1 MPADDLLDLYKAHL
15 IETECTDATIR
26 TFMRTLWVMD
36 RMLPCGLD
44 VATEREIRAW
54 IWRDGLK
61 ASSRNNYYSAV
72 VGFFRWAVDHA
83 GVLNFDPTRRIN
95 RPKVPPGIPRVAPD
109 DHVRR
114 VLTEADDPFRLWAA
128 IAAYE
133 GARCIEIF
141 RMRREDVTAARTTIP
156 RGKGNKPRVVPTH
169 PIVWTAVEPLPPGYI
184 VTTHDHENL
193 MSRDF
198 INHCQRRLGIRG
210 LSLHR
215 LRGWWATNMYGQ
227 TKDILA
233 VQRGMG
239 HADPRQT
246 AGYIRVEDTELA
258 GLVAGL
264 PTFA

>member
-1 MPADDLLDLYKAHL
+1 MPADDLIRLYQAHL
-15 IETECTDATIR
+15 RERECTDATIR
-26 TFMRTLWVMD
+26 TFTRTLQVMD
-36 RMLPCGLD
+36 KELPCGLD
-44 VATEREIRAW
+44 IATEREIRAW

-61 ASSRNNYYSAV
+61 QSSRNAYFSAV
-72 VGFFRWAVDHA
+72 RGFFTWAVDHA
-83 GVLNFDPTRRIN
+83 GLINFDPTRRIA
-95 RPKVPPGIPRVAPD
+95 RPKVPPRIPRVAAD
-109 DHVRR
+109 EHVAR
-114 VLTEADDPFRLWAA
+114 VLTEADQPYRLWAQ

-133 GARCIEIF
+133 GTRCIEIF
-141 RMRREDVTAARTTIP
+141 RLHREHITAARTRIL
-156 RGKGNKPRVVPTH
+156 RGKGNKPRDLPTH
-169 PIVWTAVEPLPPGYI
+169 PIVWAAVEPMPAGPL
-184 VTTHDHENL
+184 VTTHDHENE

-198 INHCQRRLGIRG
+198 IGHCRRLGLRG

-239 HADPRQT
+239 HANPKET